1 MVLLRAVSTT
11 VLAIVTT
18 MVSLAAC
25 DVGEVP
31 IGGSGTDGG
40 VGSAGFATTCETRG
54 TPGVSHEHG
63 GAGGPTHAGEG
74 CIAVGCH
81 LLGQPGG
88 EFTAAGT
95 VYKQDGV
102 TPNPGAVI
110 RIKSGTKTLIQVAES
125 GGTFHFGSTQQITFP
140 TITDVSG
147 CPDSSPMVGKLTTGG
162 GNCSGGA
169 CHVTGA
175 QGPIK
180 GLN

>member
-1 MVLLRAVSTT
+1 MLVL
-11 VLAIVTT
+11 
-18 MVSLAAC
+18 VSLAAC

-31 IGGSGTDGG
+31 IGGGGGGGGGGTDAGTTN
-40 VGSAGFATTCETRG
+40 GFATACVDRSA

-74 CIAVGCH
+74 CIGVGCH

-95 VYKQDGV
+95 VYKKDGV
-102 TPNPGAVI
+102 TPNPGVI
-110 RIKSGTKTLIQVAES
+110 VRIKKGTMTLTAVTES
-125 GGTFHFGSTQQITFP
+125 AGTFHFTQAMTFP

-147 CPDSSPMVGKLTTGG
+147 CPDFSKMNSMIAAGG

-169 CHVTGA
+169 CHAAGST
-175 QGPIK
+175 QGVIK
-180 GLN
+180 GIN

>member
-1 MVLLRAVSTT
+1 
-11 VLAIVTT
+11 

-31 IGGSGTDGG
+31 IGGGGGPDSG
-40 VGSAGFATTCETRG
+40 VGSAGFATSCEDKG
-54 TPGVSHEHG
+54 TAGVSHEHG
-63 GAGGPTHAGEG
+63 GAGGTTHAGQG

-95 VYKQDGV
+95 VYKLDGV
-102 TPNPGAVI
+102 TPNPGAII
-110 RIKSGTKTLIQVAES
+110 RIKSGTKVLIQVAES
-125 GGTFHFGSTQQITFP
+125 AGTFHFGPAQQITFP
-140 TITDVSG
+140 TITDVSA
-147 CPDSSPMVGKLTTGG
+147 CPDASKMTAKLATGG

-169 CHVTGA
+169 CHAAGG

-180 GLN
+180 GLK